1 MLVAPIGVYVSGRL
15 LERLLGALYRR
26 WTGEL
31 VFIEEVSGDS
41 GILTVQTN
49 SLVFLDEFIIHLEDR
64 PLDVLDIIKDKL
76 SLKEHDRIQF
86 SPIDK
91 IRFEC
96 MIQSGGDKQLF
107 IYVFIGAKIA
117 DFSESLQT
125 DHENPR
131 DFMTNT
137 EISIETSRKKYS
149 RKLVKRDC

>member
-1 MLVAPIGVYVSGRL
+1 LLAAPIAVYVSGRL

-41 GILTVQTN
+41 GVLTIQTN
-49 SLVFLDEFIIHLEDR
+49 SLVFLDEFTIHLEDK

-96 MIQSGGDKQLF
+96 MTLKALKLTMKIQGIL
-107 IYVFIGAKIA
+107 
-117 DFSESLQT
+117 
-125 DHENPR
+125 
-131 DFMTNT
+131 
-137 EISIETSRKKYS
+137 
-149 RKLVKRDC
+149 